1 MKQLPL
7 SLESPDREGKLHNTD
22 FVGLMVIKVSVLLQ
36 VNGFLQG
43 IRDAAKQVAEQAQ
56 NASAGNKESPSEES
70 TIPRNNS
77 SPNLQVESSCDTL
90 AVVFPLWYVGRVVV
104 SHRQA
109 PPTLIDDLVE
119 KFNKRSD
126 MNDLE
131 KQLKAKQ
138 VEQKDSVTEAKIENR
153 SNGHHLAKK
162 ANSIDGADI
171 LQGESNRSDEKAE
184 EVGQSRPQLLRVN
197 SNSGG
202 RPRSASDGDKTKDIY
217 SSSKTNNTSR
227 NKPHVKTHSRNSSFS
242 TVGENRNI
250 LFKISVQSI
259 SCLNVSTKVQLMERR
274 LREVSFCQQVC
285 AV

>member
-1 MKQLPL
+1 MLIKL
-7 SLESPDREGKLHNTD
+7 SL
-22 FVGLMVIKVSVLLQ
+22 LLQ

-56 NASAGNKESPSEES
+56 NASARNKESPSEES

-77 SPNLQVESSCDTL
+77 SPNLHVESSCDTL

-153 SNGHHLAKK
+153 SNEHHLAKK
-162 ANSIDGADI
+162 ANSIDSAEI
-171 LQGESNRSDEKAE
+171 LHGETNSSNEKTE

-217 SSSKTNNTSR
+217 SSSKTNDTSR

-250 LFKISVQSI
+250 LFKISAQSI